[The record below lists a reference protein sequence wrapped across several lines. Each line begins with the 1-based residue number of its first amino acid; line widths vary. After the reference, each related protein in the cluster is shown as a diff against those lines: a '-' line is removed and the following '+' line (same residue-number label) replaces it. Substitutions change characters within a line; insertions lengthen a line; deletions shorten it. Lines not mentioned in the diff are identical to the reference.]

1 MSAPS
6 PPKPKP
12 INPYAGMSSDADI
25 KRAMDAIGISK
36 LNSDKDKRQVDEF
49 LLNERWDK
57 ESQRNTFRQAM
68 NRSRKDGTIKKGDR
82 TQWAL
87 DQTLGAESTLL
98 YDRQTQKQTD
108 QLQSQYDQMTAD
120 QQATAEAQREMMEKM
135 MNQPVYMPKQQGMP
149 MVQKPQVKDDPL
161 LPAPAPNTPMSIA
174 APPAPELTTTGNR
187 MAIVRTP
194 RSTQARK
201 RRATQGTSNLTNY

>member
-1 MSAPS
+1 
-6 PPKPKP
+6 
-12 INPYAGMSSDADI
+12 MSSDADI
-25 KRAMDAIGISK
+25 KRAMDAIGIKK
-36 LNSDKDKRQVDEF
+36 LKKDKDKRKVDEW

-57 ESQRNTFRQAM
+57 ESQRKPFQKALKNSIR
-68 NRSRKDGTIKKGDR
+68 DGVIDKNDR

-87 DQTLGAESTLL
+87 DQTLGAESAIL
-98 YDRQTQKQTD
+98 YDRQSKKQQD
-108 QLQSQYDQMTAD
+108 QLQGQYDQMRAD
-120 QQATAEAQREMMEKM
+120 QQASSEAQQKMMEEM